1 MKSIVRIIS
10 VAFVAALTLGACKKD
25 KVDYTGK
32 DDNVQENIG
41 YLQLGDL
48 QASIMVETENV
59 TSPTETRAE
68 GDNSESGDA
77 GEAGDTTTPAIDIND
92 FDVVITNAAGEQMAT
107 FKYGERPSEPIALE
121 GGVYTIAM
129 SSGTMAGA
137 EWESP
142 IYAGEK
148 EVIITRKQ
156 TTEVN
161 DLVCKLANIKVT
173 VAYSADLAEQL
184 DKEYS
189 KMTVALEDNE
199 LEYAFSETRG
209 GFFAPVAA
217 ENTLKLTFNCRYK
230 GETKDITMT
239 NEIKGVKAAQWRKI
253 NVVVQH
259 AADGTATIGIICDT
273 WTYDEEVTFDTSA
286 SLMEEVIPDDTDA
299 PVIVWE
305 GHDLSQP
312 FELTDEMFDAEG
324 KFTKS
329 INLDVTAKAALKSLV
344 VKVSSDN
351 SDFTKAYSEIMSLEE
366 DLCAPTANNT
376 ILKMMGYPTDA
387 KDATTTRIKLASQAE
402 ILKSYEGTHSYEITA
417 TDVNGAHTTATL
429 TVQYGQNVAPKI
441 VWEGYDIDKR
451 QTYAPGMTCDLMVT
465 APLAIADLKVKIIS
479 ETLTPEELAIVGLA
493 GEFSLVKDEQYFIAL
508 GGDPN
513 GATEKEREG
522 LGFPVGDEVE
532 GKTELELSITEFL
545 GILTMFGE
553 GDHNFEISVIDA
565 EGNTTTKTV
574 MLHYNAQ

>member
-10 VAFVAALTLGACKKD
+10 VAFVAALTLGACNKD

-32 DDNVQENIG
+32 EDNVQENIG

-68 GDNSESGDA
+68 GDETATS
-77 GEAGDTTTPAIDIND
+77 TVDIND
-92 FDVVITNAAGEQMAT
+92 FDVVITNEAGDQMAA

-137 EWESP
+137 AWESP

-156 TTEVN
+156 TTEVE

-173 VAYSADLAEQL
+173 VAYSADLVDQL
-184 DKEYS
+184 DSDYT
-189 KMTVALEDNE
+189 KMTVALEDNA
-199 LEYAFSETRG
+199 LEYAYSETRG

-324 KFTKS
+324 NFTKS

-351 SDFTKAYSEIMSLEE
+351 SDFTNAYAEIMPLEE
-366 DLCAPTANNT
+366 DLCAPTASNA

-387 KDATTTRIKLASQAE
+387 KDATTTRIKLASQADM
-402 ILKSYEGTHSYEITA
+402 LKSYEGTHSYEVTA

-429 TVQYGQNVAPKI
+429 TVQYGQNDAQVEPTIAW
-441 VWEGYDIDKR
+441 VGYNIDER
-451 QTYAPGMTCDLMVT
+451 QTYVAGMTCDIKVT
-465 APLAIADLKVKIIS
+465 APRAIQDFKVKIIS
-479 ETLTPEELAIVGLA
+479 ETLTPEELESFNLA
-493 GEFSLVKDEQYFIAL
+493 GEMSLVNDTQYF
-508 GGDPN
+508 
-513 GATEKEREG
+513 EG
-522 LGFPVGDEVE
+522 LSLLGFQVGDEVA
-532 GKTELELSITEFL
+532 GKKELNLSITDFL
-545 GILTMFGE
+545 GTLNALSQNTD
-553 GDHNFEISVIDA
+553 GDDTHDFEMTVTDTA
-565 EGNTTTKTV
+565 GNTTVKTIQ
-574 MLHYNAQ
+574 LLFK